1 MAAVMRVTVPRAV
14 VAKPVGARETRCVV
28 ALGWLVLTLVF
39 VDEVLALAAAA
50 VWGSWAGGPLLA
62 VAAALTVVAV
72 WWTFASPK
80 APYGGVVV
88 RPAVKTLVFGL
99 ASLGLWQAGHPD
111 WALALLVFSVV
122 VNALALLPFV
132 RRLVP
137 EPTR

>member
-1 MAAVMRVTVPRAV
+1 MVAV
-14 VAKPVGARETRCVV
+14 
-28 ALGWLVLTLVF
+28 GWFVLALVF
-39 VDEVLALAAAA
+39 VDEVLAVAAAA
-50 VWGSWAGGPLLA
+50 VWGGWAGGPLLA
-62 VAAALTVVAV
+62 VAAALAVVAV

-88 RPAVKTLVFGL
+88 RPVVKALVFGL
-99 ASLGLWQAGHPD
+99 ASLGLWQAGHPG

-122 VNALALLPFV
+122 VNTLALLPFV

>member
-1 MAAVMRVTVPRAV
+1 MRVTVPPAV
-14 VAKPVGARETRCVV
+14 VAKPAGARQTRHVV
-28 ALGWLVLTLVF
+28 ALGWFVLALVF
-39 VDEVLALAAAA
+39 VDELLALGAAA

-62 VAAALTVVAV
+62 GGAGLAVVAV

-88 RPAVKTLVFGL
+88 RPVVKTLVFGL
-99 ASLGLWQAGHPD
+99 ASLGLWQAGHPG

-137 EPTR
+137 EPSR